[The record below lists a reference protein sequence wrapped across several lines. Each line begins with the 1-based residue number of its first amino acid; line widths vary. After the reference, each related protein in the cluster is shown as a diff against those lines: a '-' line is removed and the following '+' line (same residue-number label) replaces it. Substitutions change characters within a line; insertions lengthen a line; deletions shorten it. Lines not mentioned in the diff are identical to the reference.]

1 MSSNASYRANHIRSI
16 NHLCN
21 TKCVWSILLWM
32 EAPQQGRQGHTHQ
45 VSCYYF
51 CSYIILKDNQK
62 RLTWLVCG
70 SPYNYHSVLSPATY
84 LLNPSS
90 TYGLGPKLAVSS
102 VVYTRRVYRQTLKM
116 TSSLQFH
123 CAHVRDPRSD
133 RVLTDRMWYKQI
145 SWLTLNQPPLVVAPA
160 NLCLTRTLHLTEAK
174 CRAL

>member
-1 MSSNASYRANHIRSI
+1 MSSHASYRANHIRSI

-21 TKCVWSILLWM
+21 TKCVWSIPLWM

-84 LLNPSS
+84 LKSTDLVPSWLFPQSCMYNPPEDQSGRC
-90 TYGLGPKLAVSS
+90 TDVLENDVI
-102 VVYTRRVYRQTLKM
+102 R
-116 TSSLQFH
+116 FH
-123 CAHVRDPRSD
+123 CAHHVRAGVTDWQTGCDIRKYHGT
-133 RVLTDRMWYKQI
+133 LT
-145 SWLTLNQPPLVVAPA
+145 
-160 NLCLTRTLHLTEAK
+160 NLRRCL
-174 CRAL
+174 C

>member
-1 MSSNASYRANHIRSI
+1 MSSHASYRANHIRSI

-21 TKCVWSILLWM
+21 TKCVWSIPLWM
-32 EAPQQGRQGHTHQ
+32 EAPHQGQQGHTHQ

-84 LLNPSS
+84 LLNTLS

-102 VVYTRRVYRQTLKM
+102 VVYNPEEQSGGCPDLENDVITSVSLRACAIPGVTEYWQTGCDIRNSHGCRSTNL
-116 TSSLQFH
+116 SSL
-123 CAHVRDPRSD
+123 PL
-133 RVLTDRMWYKQI
+133 LT
-145 SWLTLNQPPLVVAPA
+145 SV
-160 NLCLTRTLHLTEAK
+160 
-174 CRAL
+174 